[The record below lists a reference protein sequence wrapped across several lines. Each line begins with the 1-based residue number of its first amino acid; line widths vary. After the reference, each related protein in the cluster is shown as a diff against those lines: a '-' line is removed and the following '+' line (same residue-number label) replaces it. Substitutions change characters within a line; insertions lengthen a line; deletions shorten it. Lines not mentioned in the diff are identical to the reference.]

1 MKKVGNINNIPI
13 VQGKTNEIKNQI
25 KADIDNNGK
34 ISLSKRTDNGIMEN
48 INQGITP
55 QSILEYSYN
64 SVQNINIS
72 YTMGNNI
79 NCKIII
85 YLKNGSENSED
96 WTNVSSKCIISTED
110 SHPNYPNYYSE
121 DEDCFYISFQSSTT
135 NVYVI
140 YNNILIKQNIS
151 IA

>member
-1 MKKVGNINNIPI
+1 
-13 VQGKTNEIKNQI
+13 
-25 KADIDNNGK
+25 
-34 ISLSKRTDNGIMEN
+34 MEN

-55 QSILEYSYN
+55 QSILEYSYD
-64 SVQNINIS
+64 SVQDINIS
-72 YTMGNNI
+72 YAMGDNI

-85 YLKNGSENSED
+85 YLKNGSENPED

-110 SHPNYPNYYSE
+110 SYPSYPNYYSE
-121 DEDCFYISFQSSTT
+121 DEDCFYISFQSSST

-140 YNNILIKQNIS
+140 YNNILIEKNIS

>member
-1 MKKVGNINNIPI
+1 MKKIGKINNIPI

-34 ISLSKRTDNGIMEN
+34 ISLSKRTENGIMKN

-55 QSILEYSYN
+55 QSILEYSYDTPQDMYIYYEWG
-64 SVQNINIS
+64 S
-72 YTMGNNI
+72 NI

-85 YLKNGSENSED
+85 YLKNGSEDSKD
-96 WTNVSSKCIISTED
+96 WENISSKCIISNDTSD
-110 SHPNYPNYYSE
+110 PDNPDYYSE

-135 NVYVI
+135 LVYVI
-140 YNNILIKQNIS
+140 YNNTLIQKNI
-151 IA
+151 IMA

>member
-1 MKKVGNINNIPI
+1 
-13 VQGKTNEIKNQI
+13 
-25 KADIDNNGK
+25 
-34 ISLSKRTDNGIMEN
+34 MEN

-55 QSILEYSYN
+55 QSILEYSY
-64 SVQNINIS
+64 SPPQDMHIG

-110 SHPNYPNYYSE
+110 SYQGYSNYYSE
-121 DEDCFYISFQSSTT
+121 DEDCFYISFQSSST

-140 YNNILIKQNIS
+140 YNNTLIEKNIS

>member
-1 MKKVGNINNIPI
+1 
-13 VQGKTNEIKNQI
+13 
-25 KADIDNNGK
+25 
-34 ISLSKRTDNGIMEN
+34 MEN

-55 QSILEYSYN
+55 QSILEYSYDPP
-64 SVQNINIS
+64 QDMHIG

-110 SHPNYPNYYSE
+110 SYPGYSNYYSE
-121 DEDCFYISFQSSTT
+121 DEDCFYISFQSSST

-140 YNNILIKQNIS
+140 YNNTLIKKNIS

>member
-1 MKKVGNINNIPI
+1 MK
-13 VQGKTNEIKNQI
+13 
-25 KADIDNNGK
+25 
-34 ISLSKRTDNGIMEN
+34 N

-55 QSILEYSYN
+55 QSILEYSYD
-64 SVQNINIS
+64 SAHDIRIDYS
-72 YTMGNNI
+72 WGSNI

-96 WTNVSSKCIISTED
+96 WTNVSSKCIISTDE
-110 SHPNYPNYYSE
+110 SYPGYPNYYSE

-140 YNNILIKQNIS
+140 YNNALIKKS
-151 IA
+151 IAIA

>member
-1 MKKVGNINNIPI
+1 MKKIGNINNIPI
-13 VQGKTNEIKNQI
+13 VQGQTNEIKNQI

-48 INQGITP
+48 INQGTTP
-55 QSILEYSYN
+55 QSILEYSYGPP
-64 SVQNINIS
+64 QDMRIG
-72 YTMGNNI
+72 YTMDNI

-96 WTNVSSKCIISTED
+96 WTNVSSKCIISTD
-110 SHPNYPNYYSE
+110 TSHPNYPNYYSE
-121 DEDCFYISFQSSTT
+121 DEDCFYISFTSSST

-140 YNNILIKQNIS
+140 YNNTLIEKNIS

>member
-13 VQGKTNEIKNQI
+13 VQGRNNEIKNQI
-25 KADIDNNGK
+25 KVDIDSNGK

-55 QSILEYSYN
+55 QSILEYSYGPP
-64 SVQNINIS
+64 QDMHIG

-85 YLKNGSENSED
+85 YLTNGSENSED
-96 WTNVSSKCIISTED
+96 WTNVSSKCIISTDD
-110 SHPNYPNYYSE
+110 SYPGYPNYYSE
-121 DEDCFYISFQSSTT
+121 DEDCFYISFTSSST

-140 YNNILIKQNIS
+140 YNNTLIEKNIS

>member
-64 SVQNINIS
+64 SVQDINIS
-72 YTMGNNI
+72 YAMGNNI

-85 YLKNGSENSED
+85 YLNNGSENSED

-110 SHPNYPNYYSE
+110 SHPRYPNYYSE

-140 YNNILIKQNIS
+140 YNNILIKKNIS

>member
-1 MKKVGNINNIPI
+1 MKKIGNISNIPI

-34 ISLSKRTDNGIMEN
+34 ISLSKRTENGIMKN

-64 SVQNINIS
+64 FPEDMCIHQ
-72 YTMGNNI
+72 TLDNI
-79 NCKIII
+79 NCKITI
-85 YLKNGSENSED
+85 YLKNGSENEED

-110 SHPNYPNYYSE
+110 SHPGYPNYYSK

-140 YNNILIKQNIS
+140 YNNTLIKKNI
-151 IA
+151 IIL

>member
-64 SVQNINIS
+64 SVQDINIS

-85 YLKNGSENSED
+85 YLKNGSENPED

-110 SHPNYPNYYSE
+110 SHPRYPNYYSE
-121 DEDCFYISFQSSTT
+121 DEDCFYISFQSSST

-140 YNNILIKQNIS
+140 YNNILIEKNMS

>member
-1 MKKVGNINNIPI
+1 MKKIGNINNIPI
-13 VQGKTNEIKNQI
+13 VQGRNNEVKNQI
-25 KADIDNNGK
+25 KVDIDNNGK
-34 ISLSKRTDNGIMEN
+34 ISLSKRTENGIMEN

-55 QSILEYSYN
+55 QSILEYSYGPP
-64 SVQNINIS
+64 QDMHIG

-96 WTNVSSKCIISTED
+96 WTNVSSKCIISTDD
-110 SHPNYPNYYSE
+110 SYPGYPNYYSE
-121 DEDCFYISFQSSTT
+121 DKDCFYISFTSSST

-140 YNNILIKQNIS
+140 YNNTLIEKNIS

>member
-1 MKKVGNINNIPI
+1 MKKIGNINNIPI
-13 VQGKTNEIKNQI
+13 VQGRNNEVKNQI
-25 KADIDNNGK
+25 KVDIDNNGK

-55 QSILEYSYN
+55 QSILEYSYDFP
-64 SVQNINIS
+64 QDMRIG
-72 YTMGNNI
+72 YTMDNI

-110 SHPNYPNYYSE
+110 SYPGYPNYYSK
-121 DEDCFYISFQSSTT
+121 DEDCFYISFTSSST

-140 YNNILIKQNIS
+140 YNNTLIKKNIS